1 VKFRFSANRG
11 GANFLCK
18 LDGNPFAICESP
30 KRYHVE
36 PGQHTFKLKAVGR
49 PDSSDVL
56 VPGQAKVLIRRRG

>member
-36 PGQHTFKLKAVGR
+36 PGQHTFKVKAVGDPTPATFSFR
-49 PDSSDVL
+49 V
-56 VPGQAKVLIRRRG
+56 KRRS